1 MTIKNITYLK
11 FKKKKQ
17 EVKSYL
23 DDCCFDV
30 QFNPNS
36 TFSVAEANLIKI
48 LSKIIVGTAT
58 AWWSILELKEFFEN
72 RKSN

>member
-1 MTIKNITYLK
+1 MTLKNMTHFKL
-11 FKKKKQ
+11 KKKKQ
-17 EVKSYL
+17 AVKSYL
-23 DDCCFDV
+23 DDCCFDL

-36 TFSVAEANLIKI
+36 PFSVAEANLIKI

-58 AWWSILELKEFFEN
+58 AWWSIIELKEFFEN